1 MPPGCMDVASN
12 CCYHLLSLCL
22 AVENNGIV
30 HFHCSFVAMNHDVRK
45 NVILHVQNILVS
57 LNIINKT
64 LNVALGE
71 QDAATILPHY
81 LNVVENTPPLP
92 VNTPESFIAASMKT
106 EESSSSLPGNE
117 TQMLDTAC
125 VVNKS
130 SAGSSESSMAG
141 SPDTESPV
149 LVNEYVSIF
158 QLTCI

>member
-1 MPPGCMDVASN
+1 M
-12 CCYHLLSLCL
+12 
-22 AVENNGIV
+22 
-30 HFHCSFVAMNHDVRK
+30 
-45 NVILHVQNILVS
+45 
-57 LNIINKT
+57 
-64 LNVALGE
+64 ALGE
-71 QDAATILPHY
+71 HDAATVLPHY
-81 LNVVENTPPLP
+81 LNVVENTSPLTE
-92 VNTPESFIAASMKT
+92 NTPESFITASVKT